1 MHSLM
6 SCVATQRSNSRAHCT
21 HLTHSGSPANAIARR
36 TRMSALKLQGLA
48 IRCATLLGEMEAG
61 EAHGDAVKQE
71 QMSPDRDRAPQKR
84 RALLQ
89 RRASP
94 GLPRASGLLDV
105 PSTGGIGATTGRYW
119 SESYSAACN
128 NPPPSPFRCCTE
140 STRAE
145 RRRRGAAVASQQ
157 AVHLGTEREGP
168 GPCPR
173 RRRRRRCRAGTDDG
187 AWAER

>member
-21 HLTHSGSPANAIARR
+21 HLTHSGSPANAIARC
-36 TRMSALKLQGLA
+36 TRMSALKLPGLA

-105 PSTGGIGATTGRYW
+105 PSTGGIGERTVGAVMPDGRA
-119 SESYSAACN
+119 SGRVRPAAGVD
-128 NPPPSPFRCCTE
+128 
-140 STRAE
+140 
-145 RRRRGAAVASQQ
+145 RG
-157 AVHLGTEREGP
+157 GP
-168 GPCPR
+168 RLVPR
-173 RRRRRRCRAGTDDG
+173 RTVGAVRRWKPWLLRT
-187 AWAER
+187 